1 MKVKIDQKRRNQAL
15 KKGSFFSFIPERLI
29 VKDRPELANFP
40 LSILFASFKV
50 KEGIQIMGSSLYE
63 PDLSTLRKDGN
74 ALSMTYRN
82 SLGGNSRVTITY
94 DNLKSSWSGEKIVND
109 KPFSATDGK
118 DWKGFFIHLTMLGL
132 ANGEMCEFKKVSES
146 QGK

>member
-1 MKVKIDQKRRNQAL
+1 
-15 KKGSFFSFIPERLI
+15 
-29 VKDRPELANFP
+29 
-40 LSILFASFKV
+40 
-50 KEGIQIMGSSLYE
+50 MGSSLYE